1 MGYEILSDVS
11 LLSMFKF
18 ERAIGNGALIGGGLR
33 HDFLTAPGLMG
44 IGYVLV
50 GIIFPNILPLVLSNG
65 QGGRD
70 VESHVIEI
78 SLEFMTLQ
86 FVAFLILAK
95 IDDNA
100 LWVYNPH
107 VGLEMYFMN
116 LRLY

>member
-1 MGYEILSDVS
+1 MDSV
-11 LLSMFKF
+11 
-18 ERAIGNGALIGGGLR
+18 LIGGGLR
-33 HDFLTAPGLMG
+33 HEFLTAPGLTG

-50 GIIFPNILPLVLSNG
+50 GKIFPNILPLVLSNG
-65 QGGRD
+65 QGGRV
-70 VESHVIEI
+70 VESHAIEI

-107 VGLEMYFMN
+107 VGLEVYFVN